1 MLSLVLW
8 LAGMLFEFLLLVRS
22 VQTKTFTKYIYFYAY
37 IFCVFVVSTVL
48 YIERSKPNF
57 YEAWYWPTQ
66 FATLVIGF
74 GVVLEVVCQALD
86 AYPGAKRFAWRAS
99 CVVFAVTFCYV
110 EWHVARRTEWTTSAA
125 TVELE
130 RDLRVIEALVL
141 ATVLAIVFYYRIEL
155 GKNVTGMILGF
166 GAYVGVSLTTLAL
179 RAFVGPQF
187 NTAWGLLQSASFV
200 FGTAVWTVALW
211 SYRPNPKPPTAGQ
224 GGRGDG
230 GYDVLVRGTRVQ
242 LESVRS
248 NLRGVAGS

>member
-8 LAGMLFEFLLLVRS
+8 LAGMVFEFLLLVRS
-22 VQTKTFTKYIYFYAY
+22 VQTKTVTKYIYFYAY
-37 IFCVFVVSTVL
+37 IFCVFAVSTVL

-57 YEAWYWPTQ
+57 YDAWYWPTQ
-66 FATLVIGF
+66 FATLAVGF
-74 GVVLEVVCQALD
+74 GVVLEVVRQALD

-99 CVVFAVTFCYV
+99 CAVFAVTFCCV
-110 EWHVARRTEWTTSAA
+110 EWRVARRTEWTTLAA

-130 RDLRVIEALVL
+130 RDLRVVEALVL

-166 GAYVGVSLTTLAL
+166 GVYVSVSLTTLAL
-179 RAFVGPQF
+179 RSFVGPRF
-187 NTAWGLLQSASFV
+187 DMAWGLLQSASFV

-211 SYRPNPKPPTAGQ
+211 SYSPNPKPPTTGR

-230 GYDVLVRGTRVQ
+230 GYDALVRGTRAQ